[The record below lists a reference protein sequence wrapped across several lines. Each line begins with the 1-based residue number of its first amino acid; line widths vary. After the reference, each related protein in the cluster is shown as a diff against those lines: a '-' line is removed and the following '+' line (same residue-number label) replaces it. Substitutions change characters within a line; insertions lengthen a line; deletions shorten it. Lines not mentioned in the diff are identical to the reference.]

1 MSLEKVFA
9 AEDKELSNKRASYT
23 VVEDSEGT
31 TITLQAEDAIAFR
44 AMING
49 VGKILAIHEKMST
62 VE

>member
-31 TITLQAEDAIAFR
+31 TLHVKADDAVAFR
-44 AMING
+44 AMMNG
-49 VGKILAIHEKMST
+49 VCKILAIHEKMST